1 MVNFASY
8 LGKAE
13 LETHEMLR
21 TDFSDSAIGSTWTFD
36 WFCHFR
42 HRGTSVEDDEHSGY
56 SSLGCTDR
64 SMEEVCKIISEDWQ
78 VLFCRSLAG
87 EASYVKHASEV

>member
-36 WFCHFR
+36 WFCQFR

-56 SSLGCTDR
+56 SSSGCTDR
-64 SMEEVCKIISEDWQ
+64 SMEEFAKLSVKTDKYYFVDHWQ
-78 VLFCRSLAG
+78 MRLLM
-87 EASYVKHASEV
+87 